1 MTKHTIIPHDRDT
14 SSSRKDDRETE
25 TGNWSQDVAQA
36 LANKENIELSEDHWD
51 VINFLRNRYIEQGD
65 PESARDVA
73 EELERHFS
81 DRGGNKTLRKL
92 FPKGPVAQG
101 SRIAGLP
108 VPAYS
113 EDPSFGSSY

>member
-1 MTKHTIIPHDRDT
+1 MTKHTIISHDRDT
-14 SSSRKDDRETE
+14 SSSRKEDRETQI
-25 TGNWSQDVAQA
+25 GDWNQDVAQA
-36 LANKENIELSEDHWD
+36 LAKKENIELIEDHWD
-51 VINFLRNRYIEQGD
+51 VISFLRNRYIEQGD

-73 EELERHFS
+73 EELGLHFS
-81 DRGGNKTLRKL
+81 ERGGNKTLRKL

-113 EDPSFGSSY
+113 EDASFGTSY